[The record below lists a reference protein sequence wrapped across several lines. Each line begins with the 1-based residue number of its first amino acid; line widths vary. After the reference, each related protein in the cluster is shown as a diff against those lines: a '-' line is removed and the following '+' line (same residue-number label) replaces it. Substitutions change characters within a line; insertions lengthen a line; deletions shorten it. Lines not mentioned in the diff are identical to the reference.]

1 MESFNRDNNPLDNW
15 IGELRE
21 RVNSIETELPN
32 GSFDSVMNTIKRKR
46 GAKVVKLICYSA
58 AAAIVIAAIPTVY
71 IATDNEPGSVAHNN
85 TEHIAVISKPS
96 ENLYIAQDNS
106 SKSSIKDGTNI
117 KSVSAKHLSVMAV
130 NSINYDTADESGSQG
145 LLNTV
150 TSDKAKTLENVER
163 ESAIIEKSLEE
174 SDEIKDNTVNE
185 DYTAVNTEAEQNLQR
200 DINLTFSDQAEWD
213 KAGEISG
220 NKGRKGK
227 RHGKGEGLSIAF
239 NAGNAAGGG
248 MFLDTDYANNMGD
261 YDSNYSMNSMIE
273 GVNKVGERV
282 DNSALS
288 AVENGLSHITG
299 VMENKLD
306 LTGGSYNHK
315 LPLRFGVTVAVPVSE
330 NLYFETGVSYSYLR
344 SDIKKGREKISQKL
358 HYIGVPANF
367 NWYFVNNSHAGL
379 YLGAGCRINRCIG
392 ASIANERFSI
402 NRFEPSVNIQAGFL
416 GKLSRSVGIY
426 LQPGISFN
434 FSKERLATFNDFA
447 VQNYYSDKDFS
458 VTFDGGLRFS
468 F

>member
-15 IGELRE
+15 IEELRE
-21 RVNSIETELPN
+21 RVNGIETELPN

-46 GAKVVKLICYSA
+46 RAKVVKLICYSA
-58 AAAIVIAAIPTVY
+58 AAAIVIAALPTVY
-71 IATDNEPGSVAHNN
+71 IATDNELGSVAHK
-85 TEHIAVISKPS
+85 EAERIAVIAKPA

-106 SKSSIKDGTNI
+106 ANHNVKESTNT
-117 KSVSAKHLSVMAV
+117 KAVSAKHLSVMAV
-130 NSINYDTADESGSQG
+130 NSVDDDTVDESGRQE

-150 TSDKAKTLENVER
+150 IADKTKTLENVER
-163 ESAIIEKSLEE
+163 ESAIIKKNLEE

-185 DYTAVNTEAEQNLQR
+185 DYTAANTEAKHNLQR
-200 DINLTFSDQAEWD
+200 DMNLTFSDQAEWD
-213 KAGEISG
+213 KAGEVSG
-220 NKGRKGK
+220 SKDRKGK
-227 RHGKGEGLSIAF
+227 RHGKGEGVSIAF

-248 MFLDTDYANNMGD
+248 MFLDTDYANDLRPSDSD
-261 YDSNYSMNSMIE
+261 YSLNSMLD

-282 DNSALS
+282 DNSAFS
-288 AVENGLSHITG
+288 AVENGLSHVTG

-315 LPLRFGVTVAVPVSE
+315 LPLRFGVTIAVPVSE

-344 SDIKKGREKISQKL
+344 SDIKKGKEKISQKL

-379 YLGAGCRINRCIG
+379 YLGAGFRINRCVG

-402 NRFEPSVNIQAGFL
+402 NRFEPSVNVQAGFL

-426 LQPGISFN
+426 VQPGFSFN
-434 FSKERLATFNDFA
+434 FSKEKLATFNGFA